1 MVNEIPEELE
11 KELVTA
17 IQARVSYVYEPKAWL
32 HHVRKT
38 LKGAQRTIWFIQALN
53 IATYVLGFGLIV
65 FAAVHAARV
74 IPPFSKAEQGLET
87 ALNTPSDSP
96 AQESSAK
103 SGTSTEETKPVQNPS
118 PGKSTPESP
127 SESST
132 STTEPKIKEA
142 PSGDKGK
149 VKKPGNSP
157 AQGSP
162 AKSGTPT
169 EQESPAKRF
178 DTMDVI
184 ISGASVFSGI
194 LITFL
199 NFFLVNPGRRIQKV
213 YTDIVQMGMALQS
226 YTLGVEKLE
235 KAFSSNPDKLKD
247 TLTELKDITKELV
260 NLIEATAEV
269 KEEELLKELQKYLQ
283 GLAAIK
289 SRSVEGSGPTPPPPP
304 PPPPPGGGGPTVAGG
319 KAEQTVTPG

>member
-1 MVNEIPEELE
+1 MVNGIPEENIPEIQRRVEAKLE
-11 KELVTA
+11 EKLVTA
-17 IQARVSYVYEPKAWL
+17 IQARVGSVYEPKAWL
-32 HHVRKT
+32 DHIRKT

-157 AQGSP
+157 TQGSP

-169 EQESPAKRF
+169 KQESPAKRF

-235 KAFSSNPDKLKD
+235 KAFPKGPSNPNDLKG
-247 TLTELKDITKELV
+247 TLTELKDITEKLV

-269 KEEELLKELQKYLQ
+269 KEEESLKELKEYLQ
-283 GLAAIK
+283 RMIEAIK
-289 SRSVEGSGPTPPPPP
+289 SRS
-304 PPPPPGGGGPTVAGG
+304 A
-319 KAEQTVTPG
+319 